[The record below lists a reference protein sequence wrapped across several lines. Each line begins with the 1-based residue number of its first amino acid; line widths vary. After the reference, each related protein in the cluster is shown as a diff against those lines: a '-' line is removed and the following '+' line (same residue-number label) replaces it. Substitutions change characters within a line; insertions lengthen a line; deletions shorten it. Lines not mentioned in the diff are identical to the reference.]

1 MFNGLRKLHLLT
13 GGKLFIFGWTF
24 SFKTKPVN
32 THSLLKKQVSLNVN
46 TYSPGWYDKQAWKAP
61 LADGTWRFCGLGGPG
76 ASVGHLPARGTKWS
90 GLITHTHTQGPHTP
104 PAPWKD
110 RGAGGGRE
118 YCCDTRKR
126 HASSQAEQ
134 LSLLFRG
141 RTKKEKPWRVPDSS
155 CLSHSS
161 KKKEKRKKEQ
171 RHRETWP
178 YPGQD
183 RLLALTNSAGQTVN
197 TGWVTGLT
205 GVQVR
210 HQHAVY

>member
-1 MFNGLRKLHLLT
+1 M
-13 GGKLFIFGWTF
+13 
-24 SFKTKPVN
+24 
-32 THSLLKKQVSLNVN
+32 
-46 TYSPGWYDKQAWKAP
+46 
-61 LADGTWRFCGLGGPG
+61 
-76 ASVGHLPARGTKWS
+76 
-90 GLITHTHTQGPHTP
+90 
-104 PAPWKD
+104 
-110 RGAGGGRE
+110 
-118 YCCDTRKR
+118 
-126 HASSQAEQ
+126 
-134 LSLLFRG
+134 
-141 RTKKEKPWRVPDSS
+141 PDSS

-210 HQHAVY
+210 HQHAVYQGQRLIQGKFGRAKYNAGPVIPRGWGSPVLRRLFRSSSLEWTHLCTDSTADSTNRKKKKKKRSGNFPSTSTVTYCVTLSPVGRLSGVRPLPFPSLWFYNCHGKTSLGTIT